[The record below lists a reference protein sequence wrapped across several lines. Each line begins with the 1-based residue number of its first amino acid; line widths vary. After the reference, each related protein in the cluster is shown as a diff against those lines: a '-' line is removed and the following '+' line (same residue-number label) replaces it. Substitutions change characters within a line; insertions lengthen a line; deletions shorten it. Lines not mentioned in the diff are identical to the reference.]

1 MRTNRKPLH
10 FTILLVAHYLLF
22 LPFCYILLVQL
33 LKDKASLCEKV
44 AALQRRLE
52 SQSIAAEHKLQNEI
66 QRIKETA
73 LAAEKIRRERWV
85 RENTKKIKVNDT
97 NQMITNEKKTERLCD
112 FLTIFLRKKKLSNF
126 FYNFFSSSCV
136 LHWIA
141 FAFPMCHCLSIC
153 VCPFLSHT
161 QFKKK
166 TGAHRQ
172 GIGARDK

>member
-1 MRTNRKPLH
+1 M
-10 FTILLVAHYLLF
+10 
-22 LPFCYILLVQL
+22 

-97 NQMITNEKKTERLCD
+97 NQKTCD
-112 FLTIFLRKKKLSNF
+112 FFLNEFLNGFQIFSHLLLLF
-126 FYNFFSSSCV
+126 FCFFR
-136 LHWIA
+136 WIA
-141 FAFPMCHCLSIC
+141 FSMRHCLS
-153 VCPFLSHT
+153 VCLFC
-161 QFKKK
+161 
-166 TGAHRQ
+166 AC
-172 GIGARDK
+172 I